1 MSELSYQDKR
11 KHVPC
16 LWFVIPCYNEE
27 PVIPITAPMFLKE
40 LEHLIDS
47 GRVSADSK
55 IAFVNDGSTDS
66 TWQIIEELARAN
78 DSFVGLS
85 LSRNRGHQNALLAG
99 LMEARSQCDI
109 TISVDCDGQDD
120 ITAATKMVD
129 AYLDGAEIVYGVRSN
144 RDSDTAFKRGS
155 AENFYRLM
163 KLMGAEVVFNHA
175 DYRLISSKALD
186 ELANFGEVNLFLR
199 GLVPMVGFK
208 TAEVYYTRTERIA
221 GESHYPLGKM
231 LGLALDGIT
240 SLSVKPMRIIMGFG
254 AIFFVIGIALAIWA
268 IITAAMG
275 NAVAGWTSTICLI
288 SVIGGLQLLAL
299 GIIGE
304 YVGKTYLEAKRR
316 PRYIIEKRTWEDL

>member
-1 MSELSYQDKR
+1 MASQSER
-11 KHVPC
+11 KHIPC

-27 PVIPITAPMFLKE
+27 PVLPVTAPLFLKE
-40 LEHLIDS
+40 LEYLIDS

-55 IAFVNDGSTDS
+55 IAFIDDGSTDA
-66 TWQIIEELARAN
+66 TWRIISELAESNAGI
-78 DSFVGLS
+78 VGMS

-99 LMEARSQCDI
+99 LMEARSKCDI
-109 TISVDCDGQDD
+109 TISIDCDGQDD
-120 ITAATKMVD
+120 INAATEMVD
-129 AYLDGAEIVYGVRSN
+129 AYLDGAEIVYGVRSS
-144 RDSDTAFKRGS
+144 RDSDTAFKRGT
-155 AENFYRLM
+155 AESFYRLM

-175 DYRLISSKALD
+175 DYRLISARALN
-186 ELANFGEVNLFLR
+186 ELADFGEVNLFLR
-199 GLVPMVGFK
+199 GLVPLIGFK
-208 TAEVYYTRTERIA
+208 TAEVRYKRTERMA

-268 IITAAMG
+268 IITVATG
-275 NAVAGWTSTICLI
+275 NAVAGWASTICLI

-304 YVGKTYLEAKRR
+304 YVGKTYLETKRR
-316 PRYIIEKRTWEDL
+316 PRYIIEKRTWEK